1 MALRSVHENGQK
13 DEKKKKRLLQKGNYS
28 KQIHSINS
36 NQRPSTMFNIN
47 NQSNLQSSNITFS
60 QPTSYSNQIADVLLN
75 LQQQILPLTPD
86 CKFQHVLYNK
96 ADNNLM
102 INKPPTKNVEQWEI
116 ILNNRKDLNSVPICL
131 DNVEHEYLRLKLQ
144 QSYIIAIRTTLNKL
158 YLELYE
164 PTKEQVLNNSILL
177 KNLITKL
184 DKLNNKIH
192 IIISKIRLLTMNDSQ
207 DHNNL
212 KINMETYKINQSI
225 KDSNNKI
232 ISNDCWN
239 RLSILKNRFNT
250 IKSKIDVLTNNDNN
264 EDINHAILNVLELQ
278 QEGIVYLD
286 KVVTK
291 DIKDMN
297 V

>member
-1 MALRSVHENGQK
+1 
-13 DEKKKKRLLQKGNYS
+13 
-28 KQIHSINS
+28 
-36 NQRPSTMFNIN
+36 
-47 NQSNLQSSNITFS
+47 
-60 QPTSYSNQIADVLLN
+60 
-75 LQQQILPLTPD
+75 
-86 CKFQHVLYNK
+86 
-96 ADNNLM
+96 
-102 INKPPTKNVEQWEI
+102 
-116 ILNNRKDLNSVPICL
+116 
-131 DNVEHEYLRLKLQ
+131 
-144 QSYIIAIRTTLNKL
+144 
-158 YLELYE
+158 
-164 PTKEQVLNNSILL
+164 
-177 KNLITKL
+177 
-184 DKLNNKIH
+184 
-192 IIISKIRLLTMNDSQ
+192 MNDSQ